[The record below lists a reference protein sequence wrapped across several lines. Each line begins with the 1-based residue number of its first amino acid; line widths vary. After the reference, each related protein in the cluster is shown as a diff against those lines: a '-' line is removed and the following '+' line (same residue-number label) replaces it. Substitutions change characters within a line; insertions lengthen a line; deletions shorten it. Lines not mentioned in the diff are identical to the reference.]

1 MSTIL
6 YILLAIFIFGVL
18 VMIHELGHFLMA
30 RAFGVGVNEFAI
42 GMGPKIFSKSSK
54 KTGTAYSVRA
64 LPIGGFCSMVGE
76 DEESDRPEAFGN
88 KKVWQ
93 RILIVCAGPLMNI
106 LLGFLLMT
114 LLVSTSGRL
123 AGTTIGEFDENA
135 TSPAAGL
142 QLEDR
147 VISVN
152 GVRVHTGNELVYEI
166 LNQGYEPLTL
176 VVERN
181 GEKVTLQNVTFPGM
195 ETKGIRFGSPD
206 FRVYGEKPTFL
217 RVLKHS
223 WFRSISTVKMIYDQ
237 LFDLLR
243 GRFGFNA
250 VSGPVGITKEIGEAA
265 KSGASTLLYLV
276 IVITINAHLNC
287 SNL

>member
-30 RAFGVGVNEFAI
+30 CAFGVGVNEFAI

-106 LLGFLLMT
+106 LLGFLLMI
-114 LLVSTSGRL
+114 LLVSTSG
-123 AGTTIGEFDENA
+123 
-135 TSPAAGL
+135 
-142 QLEDR
+142 
-147 VISVN
+147 
-152 GVRVHTGNELVYEI
+152 
-166 LNQGYEPLTL
+166 
-176 VVERN
+176 
-181 GEKVTLQNVTFPGM
+181 
-195 ETKGIRFGSPD
+195 
-206 FRVYGEKPTFL
+206 
-217 RVLKHS
+217 
-223 WFRSISTVKMIYDQ
+223 
-237 LFDLLR
+237 
-243 GRFGFNA
+243 
-250 VSGPVGITKEIGEAA
+250 PVGRNHNRRI
-265 KSGASTLLYLV
+265 
-276 IVITINAHLNC
+276 
-287 SNL
+287 

>member
-106 LLGFLLMT
+106 LLGFLLMI
-114 LLVSTSGRL
+114 L
-123 AGTTIGEFDENA
+123 II
-135 TSPAAGL
+135 PAK
-142 QLEDR
+142 
-147 VISVN
+147 SVN
-152 GVRVHTGNELVYEI
+152 TSR
-166 LNQGYEPLTL
+166 P
-176 VVERN
+176 
-181 GEKVTLQNVTFPGM
+181 K
-195 ETKGIRFGSPD
+195 
-206 FRVYGEKPTFL
+206 
-217 RVLKHS
+217 
-223 WFRSISTVKMIYDQ
+223 ISFCTMHMM
-237 LFDLLR
+237 
-243 GRFGFNA
+243 A
-250 VSGPVGITKEIGEAA
+250 
-265 KSGASTLLYLV
+265 
-276 IVITINAHLNC
+276 
-287 SNL
+287 

>member
-93 RILIVCAGPLMNI
+93 RILIVCAGPL
-106 LLGFLLMT
+106 
-114 LLVSTSGRL
+114 
-123 AGTTIGEFDENA
+123 
-135 TSPAAGL
+135 PAFFTA
-142 QLEDR
+142 
-147 VISVN
+147 
-152 GVRVHTGNELVYEI
+152 
-166 LNQGYEPLTL
+166 
-176 VVERN
+176 
-181 GEKVTLQNVTFPGM
+181 M
-195 ETKGIRFGSPD
+195 
-206 FRVYGEKPTFL
+206 
-217 RVLKHS
+217 
-223 WFRSISTVKMIYDQ
+223 RSISDFRLWSVRRRQ
-237 LFDLLR
+237 LELKPEMKWKWI
-243 GRFGFNA
+243 
-250 VSGPVGITKEIGEAA
+250 SIPV
-265 KSGASTLLYLV
+265 
-276 IVITINAHLNC
+276 
-287 SNL
+287 